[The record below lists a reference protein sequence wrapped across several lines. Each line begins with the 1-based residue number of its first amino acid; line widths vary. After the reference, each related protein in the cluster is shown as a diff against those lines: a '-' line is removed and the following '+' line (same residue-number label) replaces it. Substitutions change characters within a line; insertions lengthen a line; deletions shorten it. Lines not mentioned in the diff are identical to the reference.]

1 MFPNPRRVEYR
12 EERKHYLISVEG
24 GVTEREYF
32 ERLKKLYWDRCNITV
47 LSKKTESAPANV
59 VEHMSEYRGSLVD
72 GDEKWCVVDKD
83 RWPADQLQK
92 LRDWKS
98 EKDKISRHVAMSNP
112 KFEMW
117 LVAHFRDLP
126 STSPSWH
133 EVLNA
138 FMPGY
143 DKHIDKGKITD
154 KAVRAAIARGKLLT
168 PSGEPPENVY
178 GTNVWVLVDHIADER
193 SVQKSCSD
201 APVDVLGE
209 SGTIVQDE
217 LKL

>member
-12 EERKHYLISVEG
+12 EEKKRYLISVEG

-47 LSKKTESAPANV
+47 LSRKTESTPANV
-59 VEHMSEYRGSLVD
+59 VEHMSKYRGSLVT

-98 EKDKISRHVAMSNP
+98 EDDSISRNVAMSNP

-138 FMPGY
+138 FMPDY
-143 DKHIDKGKITD
+143 DKHIDKDKITD
-154 KAVRAAIARGKLLT
+154 ESVRSAIARGRVLT
-168 PSGEPPENVY
+168 PSGEPPESTY
-178 GTNVWVLVDHIADER
+178 GTNVWVLVDRIADGRAQQEPCHDASADAQNG
-193 SVQKSCSD
+193 SV
-201 APVDVLGE
+201 
-209 SGTIVQDE
+209 VQDE
-217 LKL
+217 FNL

>member
-59 VEHMSEYRGSLVD
+59 VEHMQQYRGSLVD

-92 LRDWKS
+92 LRDWKLG
-98 EKDKISRHVAMSNP
+98 KDSISRNIAMSNP

-126 STSPSWH
+126 LTAPSWH
-133 EVLNA
+133 DVLKA

-143 DKHIDKGKITD
+143 DKHIDKDKITD
-154 KAVRAAIARGKLLT
+154 ATVQSAIARGKLLT
-168 PSGEPPENVY
+168 PSGEPPECVY
-178 GTNVWVLVDHIADER
+178 GTNVWVLVEHIADDSALQSGCR
-193 SVQKSCSD
+193 
-201 APVDVLGE
+201 DVADDVKCETGMV
-209 SGTIVQDE
+209 VQDE